1 VKNNGYEA
9 SIQSFVVDLYL
20 GFLLSVVI
28 LKHQYRRLGLPTLD
42 LQQLR

>member
-1 VKNNGYEA
+1 VKSNGYGA
-9 SIQSFVVDLYL
+9 SIESFAVDLSL